1 MARPGGDHRHP
12 DHPVRHRGRGLG
24 RLHQQL
30 ASRAGWEDH
39 HGELPVVEGTLIRLH
54 VDHLPGDRS
63 PEPLWLWS
71 SPGTSSAANRAWQAF
86 LRRFDIE
93 HMFRFFKQVLGWTR
107 PKLRDPAAADRWT
120 WLILAC
126 YAQLRLARHL
136 AADIRLPWQQPCR
149 PAG

>member
-1 MARPGGDHRHP
+1 M
-12 DHPVRHRGRGLG
+12 
-24 RLHQQL
+24 
-30 ASRAGWEDH
+30 
-39 HGELPVVEGTLIRLH
+39 IRLA

-71 SPGTSSAANRAWQAF
+71 SRAEPPAAVDCAWQAF

-120 WLILAC
+120 WLIITC

-136 AADIRLPWQQPCR
+136 AADLRLPWQRPCPARRADPR
-149 PAG
+149 PGPARVPQHPPDAALSGRCAETRQTRTGPPARLEEPPPGHPP